1 MISRITAR
9 IALKTP
15 ARFFIAP
22 WPPIEGSK
30 VVNSL
35 EEVSTPI
42 TLGYYGNKGWKYAN
56 GWWLWEIWCTLK
68 FA

>member
-9 IALKTP
+9 IGLKTP
-15 ARFFIAP
+15 ARFFVAP
-22 WPPIEGSK
+22 WPPIKGSK

-42 TLGYYGNKGWKYAN
+42 TLGH
-56 GWWLWEIWCTLK
+56 
-68 FA
+68 